1 MRIHKH
7 SLWQIAIFRFVR
19 PVDTHHL
26 CFRTISPNPEAKM
39 KALLRRLIAGLGV
52 SRRGVVGVR
61 RFDSAGSFNR
71 MNDAQLRDIG
81 LWRADEQT
89 YLPAARARG
98 PRDPVSRHRWN
109 PGRRGWQHPFRSD
122 ETAPGRQKPNIGR
135 LNA

>member
-89 YLPAARARG
+89 YLRLREPAALEILFPGTGGTPVGEDGNTRSG
-98 PRDPVSRHRWN
+98 PM
-109 PGRRGWQHPFRSD
+109 
-122 ETAPGRQKPNIGR
+122 KPR
-135 LNA
+135 LGVKNQTLAD